1 MTRDRR
7 LRFGVVGVLNFA
19 VDYGLFLLLLKVF
32 GLPLLAANSIAVLVA
47 ASHSYLWNKHWTF
60 QDPATGRRAWQ
71 RYLVFLG
78 FNLSGLALAN
88 LVILA
93 LVQIMQPALA
103 KVGSISVT
111 AIWNY
116 WTSHRFVYRR

>member
-1 MTRDRR
+1 M
-7 LRFGVVGVLNFA
+7 VGALNFI
-19 VDYGLFLLLLKVF
+19 VDYGLFLLLLKVV
-32 GLPLLAANSIAVLVA
+32 GLPLLIANSIAVLVA

-60 QDPATGRRAWQ
+60 QDPATGRLAWR
-71 RYLVFLG
+71 RYLIFLA

-93 LVQIMQPALA
+93 LVQVMAPALA
-103 KVGSISVT
+103 KLGSIAIT
-111 AIWNY
+111 ATWNY

>member
-1 MTRDRR
+1 MIRDRR

-19 VDYGLFLLLLKVF
+19 VDYGLFLVLFKVV
-32 GLPLLAANSIAVLVA
+32 GLPLLAANSIAVLAA

-60 QDPATGRRAWQ
+60 QDSATGRRAWQ

-88 LVILA
+88 LVILV
-93 LVQIMQPALA
+93 LVQILSPALA
-103 KVGSISVT
+103 KLGSIAIT

>member
-1 MTRDRR
+1 MIRDRR

-19 VDYGLFLLLLKVF
+19 VDYGLFLLLLKVV
-32 GLPLLAANSIAVLVA
+32 GLPLLAANNIAILVA

-93 LVQIMQPALA
+93 LVQILSPAMA
-103 KVGSISVT
+103 KLGSIAIT
-111 AIWNY
+111 ATWNY
-116 WTSHRFVYRR
+116 WTSDRFVYRR